1 LNQLQIIHFNSIRT
15 LKKTIQSVLK
25 MIFKKTQDYFF
36 RADCEKPVL
45 RSRSERGRGVAKAS
59 L

>member
-1 LNQLQIIHFNSIRT
+1 LQNILIP
-15 LKKTIQSVLK
+15 KKTIASAFK
-25 MIFKKTQDYFF
+25 MISKISQDYFF

-59 L
+59 K